1 MHEPVTIPIN
11 REIMAMLWQTL
22 DYNSE
27 ILAHG
32 IQWRLDQMLRDIK
45 EQPVAHPTEQ
55 MIALLKIME
64 ECLRDFRQGLEE
76 DKRQLALEI

>member
-1 MHEPVTIPIN
+1 
-11 REIMAMLWQTL
+11 
-22 DYNSE
+22 
-27 ILAHG
+27 
-32 IQWRLDQMLRDIK
+32 MLRDIK